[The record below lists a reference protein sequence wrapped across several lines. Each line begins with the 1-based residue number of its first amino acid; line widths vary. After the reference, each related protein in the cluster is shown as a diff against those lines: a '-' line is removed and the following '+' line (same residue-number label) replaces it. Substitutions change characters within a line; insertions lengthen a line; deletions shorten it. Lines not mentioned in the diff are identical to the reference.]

1 MCDGGLKMD
10 TKFSLTEWEK
20 EATTEE
26 IEKNIKQRKFARK
39 QEDENFD
46 TWYNEYLEWEIEQE
60 NLMEN

>member
-1 MCDGGLKMD
+1 MD